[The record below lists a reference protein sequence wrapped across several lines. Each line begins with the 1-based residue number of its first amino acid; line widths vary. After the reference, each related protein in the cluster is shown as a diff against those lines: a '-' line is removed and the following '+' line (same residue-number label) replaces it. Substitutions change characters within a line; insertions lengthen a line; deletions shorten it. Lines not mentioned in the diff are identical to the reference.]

1 MKKNSKK
8 PLSTNRIAQSLGK
21 EPGEFNIGGLA
32 RFAAENNIQ
41 MLNLNYVAADCR
53 LKTLSFAVRGE
64 AHLKRLLEFGERVD
78 GSSLFPYI
86 DSGNG
91 DLYVVPRLKT
101 AFVNPFSEIPTL
113 NVLCSYFDGKGKELE
128 IAPEFIVKKAH
139 EAFRKK
145 TGLELQALGELEY
158 YVVFPKPAQEL
169 FPGAPQKNYHESA
182 PFVKFQGMNEE
193 ILHTITLMGI
203 KAKYGHAEVGNIEID
218 GKRLEQFEI
227 ELDLEPIEEMADH
240 IVLAKWAMRNIAA
253 LHGVEITFAPKLAVG
268 HAGTGLHIHTAA
280 FKNGKNVFL
289 DKGELSDT
297 ARKVIGGLVKLAP
310 SLTAFGNT
318 IPISYLRL
326 VPHQEA
332 PTNVCWGD
340 SNRSVLIRVPLG
352 WRNIGNLSAI
362 ANNSKGS
369 AGTSGEIRQT
379 VELRSPDGS
388 ANSHLLLA
396 GIAVA
401 ATYGL
406 TSKESLQLAKDSY
419 VGVNIFREEH
429 KGLQDKL
436 CHLPSSCFESAA
448 KLREQASFY
457 LEGGIF
463 NARVLEGIEGQ
474 LEAHNDREMNEN
486 LKLDKEKAEQYIKK
500 FFYCG

>member
-1 MKKNSKK
+1 
-8 PLSTNRIAQSLGK
+8 
-21 EPGEFNIGGLA
+21 
-32 RFAAENNIQ
+32 
-41 MLNLNYVAADCR
+41 
-53 LKTLSFAVRGE
+53 
-64 AHLKRLLEFGERVD
+64 
-78 GSSLFPYI
+78 
-86 DSGNG
+86 
-91 DLYVVPRLKT
+91 
-101 AFVNPFSEIPTL
+101 
-113 NVLCSYFDGKGKELE
+113 
-128 IAPEFIVKKAH
+128 
-139 EAFRKK
+139 
-145 TGLELQALGELEY
+145 
-158 YVVFPKPAQEL
+158 
-169 FPGAPQKNYHESA
+169 
-182 PFVKFQGMNEE
+182 
-193 ILHTITLMGI
+193 
-203 KAKYGHAEVGNIEID
+203 IED
-218 GKRLEQFEI
+218 
-227 ELDLEPIEEMADH
+227 MADH
-240 IVLAKWAMRNIAA
+240 MVLAKWAMRNIAA
-253 LHGVEITFAPKLAVG
+253 LNCVEITFAPKLAVG
-268 HAGTGLHIHTAA
+268 HAGTGLHIHMAA
-280 FKNGKNVFL
+280 FKKGKNIFL

-362 ANNSKGS
+362 ANNSKET
-369 AGTSGEIRQT
+369 AGNSGEIRQT

-406 TSKESLQLAKDSY
+406 TSRESLQLAKESY

-429 KGLQDKL
+429 KNLQDKL
-436 CHLPSSCFESAA
+436 GHLPSSCYESAA

-486 LKLDKEKAEQYIKK
+486 LKMDKEKAEQYIKK